1 MTRVDRLQCGISP
14 NTWTEGRQGY
24 SVGFRRTRGQKVTE
38 VQCGISPNT
47 WTEGDRGTVWD
58 FAGHVD
64 RQRVTQVGR
73 LQLGETRG
81 QRVTQVDRLQLG
93 ETRGQRVTQVD
104 RLQLGKT
111 HGHTESDTGRQI
123 TVWRDTW
130 IDRE

>member
-1 MTRVDRLQCGISP
+1 MISANPENVTRARKRGHVDRQRVTRVDRL
-14 NTWTEGRQGY
+14 
-24 SVGFRRTRGQKVTE
+24 
-38 VQCGISPNT
+38 QCGISPNT